1 MVPHEGEPA
10 AGPWRV
16 RPLAE
21 LVDRLLTAA
30 GPPPDRPAV
39 LGIGGRSSGG
49 KTTLA
54 GRLAA
59 AIPRSA
65 VVHTDDIAWHH
76 AVLDWDRL
84 LAAGVLEPVRRGEPV
99 AYRPPKWD
107 ERGRPGAIE
116 VPAGTRVLLVEGVG
130 VTRRALAPLL
140 DATVWV
146 QSDAA
151 EMVRR
156 DAVRVAAGETSPAA
170 YAAWMAEENP
180 FQLADRAW
188 ERATVIVCGTP
199 ELPHD
204 PRTEVVLAEPV
215 DRRGLPWPAAGPRM
229 LR

>member
-1 MVPHEGEPA
+1 VGVLPPEGEPV

-16 RPLAE
+16 EPLTG
-21 LVDRLLTAA
+21 LVRLLLAAA

-39 LGIGGRSSGG
+39 IGIGGRSSGG

-54 GRLAA
+54 ARLAA
-59 AIPRSA
+59 AIPGSA
-65 VVHTDDIAWHH
+65 VVHTDDVAWYH
-76 AVLDWDRL
+76 AVLDWDEL
-84 LAAGVLEPVRRGEPV
+84 LVTGVLEPARRGEPV

-107 ERGRPGAIE
+107 ERRRPGAIE

-151 EMVRR
+151 EMERR
-156 DAVRVAAGETSPAA
+156 DAVRVAAGEISPAG
-170 YAAWMAEENP
+170 YAAWMAQEHP

-188 ERATVIVCGTP
+188 ERATVVVAGTP

-204 PRTEVVLAEPV
+204 PRTEVVLGTP
-215 DRRGLPWPAAGPRM
+215 PRPG
-229 LR
+229 R